1 MSEPNRSGGQEGP
14 GQVSESPWTDSA
26 AGRIVGAL
34 VAPKATFESIRR
46 RPTWVVALVA
56 LILGAAAFQT
66 ALMTKIDYAEV
77 VRQQIEAQ
85 GQDTGQLDEEQ
96 LERLGTF
103 SKLAPACGILVMP
116 VGYAAFGLVLMVLVN
131 LAGGESDFH
140 RAMAIATHG
149 TMPLLVMYLLSVL
162 VLLAGGEVDPQRM
175 QLEGGILAS
184 NLAVLAPEGASPA
197 LVVALAAV
205 DLFSIWNVILLVLG
219 VTIAAGLGSGAG
231 AAVIGVL
238 WVLWVGFRMG
248 MALLGSGIGG

>member
-1 MSEPNRSGGQEGP
+1 MSPSKP
-14 GQVSESPWTDSA
+14 GESVWTDSA

-34 VAPKATFESIRR
+34 VAPKATFESIRL
-46 RPTWVVALVA
+46 RPTWVLALVT
-56 LILGAAAFQT
+56 LIMAGAAFQGV
-66 ALMTKIDYAEV
+66 LMTEIDYGEIMV
-77 VRQQIEAQ
+77 QQMEAQ
-85 GQDTGQLDEEQ
+85 GQDPGQFDDEQ
-96 LERLGTF
+96 LENLETM
-103 SKLAPACGILVMP
+103 SKVAPACGILLMP
-116 VGYAAFGLVLMVLVN
+116 LGYLAFGLILMVLIN
-131 LAGGESDFH
+131 LAGGESNFH

-149 TMPLLVMYLLSVL
+149 TMPLLVMYLLSIL

-197 LVVALAAV
+197 LAVALAAV